1 MSIEIYLRKYYNKD
15 SQGREATM
23 KGGGHMKFKD
33 WQKLTRDQQKA
44 YFEAYKK
51 KWLPAPTSNH

>member
-51 KWLPAPTSNH
+51 KVDTCSNK